1 MSYLIEN
8 YVTESGIEVIS
19 IIPNV
24 YKQTK
29 YDLIRADWRRQ
40 QQIKR
45 SQERKESMNLFFVA
59 TKLIRKIRGDFLKA
73 LIR

>member
-1 MSYLIEN
+1 MPYIIESF
-8 YVTESGIEVIS
+8 VTESGIEVFS
-19 IIPNV
+19 IVPNI

-45 SQERKESMNLFFVA
+45 SQERKESMNLVFVA
-59 TKLIRKIRGDFLKA
+59 KKLIKKIRGDFLKVT
-73 LIR
+73 IR